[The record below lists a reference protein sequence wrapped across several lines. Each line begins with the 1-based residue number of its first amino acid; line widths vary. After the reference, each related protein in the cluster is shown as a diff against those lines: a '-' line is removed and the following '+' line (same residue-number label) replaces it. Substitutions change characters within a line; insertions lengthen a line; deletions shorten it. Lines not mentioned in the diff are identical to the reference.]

1 MLHRAGPRPLRRR
14 THPETAIIL
23 PAIPRWCLAILALSA
38 TAGLAAGPETCLTL
52 RDNSAVAQCANQYA
66 PGPGRGPVY
75 THERPAAPPNA
86 RFAAARSEDVLQAVP
101 VPQKSPPSTEPAE
114 SLTIAGPEH
123 YRFILN
129 GMAISGIAGFAV
141 LGVVGW
147 LWRLRGA
154 STKHCPFCS
163 ARVSS
168 NAHVCKSCFRVI

>member
-1 MLHRAGPRPLRRR
+1 MLHRAGPRSFTNRI
-14 THPETAIIL
+14 HPETAIIL

-52 RDNSAVAQCANQYA
+52 RDNSAVAQCANQYS
-66 PGPGRGPVY
+66 PGRVPVY
-75 THERPAAPPNA
+75 TRERPAASPDA
-86 RFAAARSEDVLQAVP
+86 RFAAARTEDVLQAVP
-101 VPQKSPPSTEPAE
+101 VPQKSPPSTEPAQ
-114 SLTIAGPEH
+114 SFTFASPEH

-163 ARVSS
+163 ARVRS